1 MDVLGISCYFHDA
14 AAALLRD
21 GQILAAAEEERFTR
35 KKHDYEFPQHAID
48 FCLRVGE
55 IEARN
60 LDYVAFFEKP
70 FVKFERLLLT
80 SMQTFP
86 RSHRVFREAMISWLG
101 DKLWIK
107 HLIQRRLGV
116 PASKIL
122 FSEHHLSHAASTFF
136 CSPFEEAAILTVD
149 GVGEWAT
156 ASLGVGKGT
165 NIKLLKEIRFPHSLG
180 LLYSAFTAFLGF
192 EVNDGEYKVMG
203 MAPFGEP
210 RHTDKVYKLIRLSSD
225 GSFELD
231 MDYFSFHYSADRT
244 FGTKFED
251 LFGPSRNP
259 NSLFFTDVSG
269 YPSYFGE
276 KPANYKELEKQNR
289 YYADVAASIQSVTE
303 EVLLKMAHCAF
314 KETGAKNLC
323 MAGGVALNSVSNGR
337 ILRETPFEQIY
348 IQPAAGDGGGAIGA
362 ALYAHHMVLGQPRSF
377 VMEHAYWGEEHP
389 PENIES
395 FLQEKGIRYQRL
407 EKEEKLIELVIDQLQ
422 KGQVVGWFQG
432 RFEWGPRA
440 LGNRSILADPR
451 RADMKDIVNVKIKFR
466 EPFRPFAP
474 SVLAERAGEYFQL
487 LDPPRHY
494 PARFMLYV
502 VDVKN
507 AKRDLIPAVT
517 HVDGTAR
524 LQTVSKELNPRY
536 YQLIE
541 TFGQATGIP
550 IILNTSFN
558 LKGEPIVN
566 TPHEALHTFSQSGM
580 DVLVLGD
587 YVIEKPLNSS

>member
-1 MDVLGISCYFHDA
+1 
-14 AAALLRD
+14 
-21 GQILAAAEEERFTR
+21 
-35 KKHDYEFPQHAID
+35 
-48 FCLRVGE
+48 
-55 IEARN
+55 
-60 LDYVAFFEKP
+60 
-70 FVKFERLLLT
+70 
-80 SMQTFP
+80 
-86 RSHRVFREAMISWLG
+86 
-101 DKLWIK
+101 
-107 HLIQRRLGV
+107 
-116 PASKIL
+116 
-122 FSEHHLSHAASTFF
+122 
-136 CSPFEEAAILTVD
+136 
-149 GVGEWAT
+149 
-156 ASLGVGKGT
+156 
-165 NIKLLKEIRFPHSLG
+165 
-180 LLYSAFTAFLGF
+180 
-192 EVNDGEYKVMG
+192 
-203 MAPFGEP
+203 
-210 RHTDKVYKLIRLSSD
+210 
-225 GSFELD
+225 
-231 MDYFSFHYSADRT
+231 
-244 FGTKFED
+244 
-251 LFGPSRNP
+251 
-259 NSLFFTDVSG
+259 
-269 YPSYFGE
+269 
-276 KPANYKELEKQNR
+276 
-289 YYADVAASIQSVTE
+289 VAASIQSVTE

-314 KETGAKNLC
+314 IETGAKNLC
-323 MAGGVALNSVSNGR
+323 MAGGVALNSVANGR

-377 VMEHAYWGEEHP
+377 VLEHAYWGEEHP

-395 FLQEKGIRYQRL
+395 FLQKKGIRYQRF
-407 EKEEKLIELVIDQLQ
+407 EKEEKLIEQVIDRLQ

-451 RADMKDIVNVKIKFR
+451 RAEMKDIVNVKIKFR

-502 VDVKN
+502 VDVRD
-507 AKRDLIPAVT
+507 AKRNLIPAVT

-524 LQTVSKELNPRY
+524 LQTVTKEVNPRY

-566 TPHEALHTFSQSGM
+566 TPHEALHTFTQSGM

-587 YVIEKPLNSS
+587 YVIDKPLGSS